1 MEPLKEGPRSEDIAR
16 IGDLTGRRPTGFR
29 RAAGGYTP
37 AERWVVELEGGDR
50 AFAKIGVDPAT
61 AGWLRDEHRAYAAIA
76 GDFMPR
82 LRVWDDGERPLL
94 LLEDLSRCSWPPP
107 WDDCRVDQVLDALA
121 ALRAVDPGGA
131 LPPVGG
137 IERELSGGWRRVSE
151 EPAPFL
157 SLGLATERWLRD
169 NAPALAEASEGAA
182 LDGSFPAHLDVRSD
196 NLCFRDGRAVLV
208 DWNHAVVAH
217 PDLDIAGWAPSLH
230 AEGGPAP
237 EETLPGAGPLAAVI
251 SGYFAQRAG
260 RPKIPTAPRVREVQR
275 KQLRTALPWAVRALG
290 LPSLD
295 GPAATESVSSPV
307 LAKGG

>member
-16 IGDLTGRRPTGFR
+16 IGDLTGRCPTGFR

-50 AFAKIGVDPAT
+50 AFAKIGVDETT
-61 AGWLRDEHRAYAAIA
+61 AAWLRDEHRAYAAIA

-82 LRVWDDGERPLL
+82 LRGWDDGERPLL
-94 LLEDLSRCSWPPP
+94 LLEDLSGCFWPPP
-107 WDDCRVDQVLDALA
+107 WDDRRVVLEALA
-121 ALRAVDPGGA
+121 RLRAVDPAGA

-217 PDLDIAGWAPSLH
+217 PDLDIAGWAP
-230 AEGGPAP
+230 
-237 EETLPGAGPLAAVI
+237 
-251 SGYFAQRAG
+251 
-260 RPKIPTAPRVREVQR
+260 RVREVQR